1 MSLQKIIVVG
11 SSNMDMVVKTHHI
24 PAPGETVLSGSFFMN
39 PGGKGANQAVAIARL
54 GGNITFISKLGND
67 IFGTQFTQLFNE
79 EGIDTSF
86 MLADEDQPSGVAL
99 ITVDQAGENSIVV
112 ASGANAFLSVADI
125 EPALNEIASADI
137 LLVQLEIPM
146 ETVNYVVQYAASKG
160 IKVILNPAPANTL
173 SPELL
178 RNVDILTPN
187 KTEAGMLTNMSVTN
201 IETAK
206 KAAKAICKQGVKN
219 VIVTMGALGAI
230 LCQEGECSLLPVK
243 EVEAVDTTGAGDV
256 FNGALAVALSE
267 GKDLDAAVVFANEAA
282 AISVTR
288 LGAQSAI
295 PKRSEVIIKK
305 LNMTS

>member
-1 MSLQKIIVVG
+1 MRVKKIIVVG

-39 PGGKGANQAVAIARL
+39 PGGKGANQAVAVARL

-79 EGIDTSF
+79 EGIDTSY
-86 MLADEDQPSGVAL
+86 LIADEDNPSGVAL
-99 ITVDQAGENSIVV
+99 ITVDREGENSIVV
-112 ASGANAFLSVADI
+112 ASGANANLSIADI

-146 ETVNYVVQYAASKG
+146 ETVNYVVEYAASKG
-160 IKVILNPAPANTL
+160 KMIILNPAPANTL
-173 SPELL
+173 SSALL
-178 RNVDILTPN
+178 NKIDILTPN
-187 KTEAGMLTNMSVTN
+187 KTEAGILANMNVTN
-201 IETAK
+201 LASAK
-206 KAAKAICKQGVKN
+206 KAAQIIHHKGVKN
-219 VIVTMGALGAI
+219 VIVTMGSHGAV

-243 EVEAVDTTGAGDV
+243 QVDTIDTTGAGDV
-256 FNGALAVALSE
+256 FNGALAVAIAE
-267 GKDLDAAVVFANEAA
+267 GKDLETAVIFANEAA

-295 PKRSEVIIKK
+295 PKRSEIIIKK
-305 LNMTS
+305 LNIIS